1 MRKEL
6 LQDRRRKMI
15 RSAFARFL
23 EHTHLMF
30 RRVNTDAVQ
39 LFLNIT
45 ESQLFQLPVIVIES
59 HGMVHIYH
67 QRYRDSPNPAIG
79 PCLSFQLRDY
89 DTFFYS
95 YRVPDQHRTVR
106 PIGSETDL
114 VVPIATGVSI
124 LVTLVTQLLDLEST
138 L

>member
-1 MRKEL
+1 
-6 LQDRRRKMI
+6 MI
-15 RSAFARFL
+15 RREFESFL

-30 RRVNTDAVQ
+30 RRVNTVALQ
-39 LFLNIT
+39 QFLDLA
-45 ESQLFQLPVIVIES
+45 ESQLFPLPIIVIES

-67 QRYRDSPNPAIG
+67 QRHRDSPHPAIG
-79 PCLSFQLRDY
+79 PCLSFQMRDY

-95 YRVPDQHRTVR
+95 YRVPDQDRTVR
-106 PIGSETDL
+106 PIGSEADL

-138 L
+138 LG